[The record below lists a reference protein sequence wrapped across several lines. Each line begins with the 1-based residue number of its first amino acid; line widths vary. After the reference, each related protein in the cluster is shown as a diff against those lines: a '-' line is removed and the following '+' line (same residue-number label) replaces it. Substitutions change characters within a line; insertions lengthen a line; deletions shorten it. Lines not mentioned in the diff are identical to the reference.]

1 MLRSLGPACLVAL
14 VGCASIPD
22 VDYNYYLSKM
32 NGVASVT
39 QTVSCGQDMQSMT
52 IVNTPSFTATYS
64 ADLSR
69 GPYHIGIRDIEG
81 TFSGFADS
89 DVSFGFYDDGRLKS
103 VNQSTTG
110 QGEAAIKSI
119 VNLGTTIVGLG
130 GGRAAEAVPSPE
142 CEVVKSRSDPGKMSV
157 SLSYKAE
164 VNFPNSPPAS
174 PSITVEPIDTSREL
188 FSLLNKNGRLPKFQ
202 LWIGRATDGGSRA
215 SEKLNDNA
223 GPGGAYVNLT
233 LQKVATV
240 EVRITADQKSIW
252 QGNVPVPAGQTYE
265 LPIPKAALFGGQK
278 FSISLSEAG
287 AITAIDYSKTSG
299 VSGAANAGV
308 AIGTALTPETTASK
322 AADLKAQ
329 ADLIAQQQRLH
340 RCQTNPA
347 TCN

>member
-1 MLRSLGPACLVAL
+1 MLRLWFLILTGVLA
-14 VGCASIPD
+14 GCASIPD

-32 NGVASVT
+32 NGVASIA
-39 QTVSCGQDMQSMT
+39 QTISCAQDMQSMS
-52 IVNTPSFTATYS
+52 IVNTPSFSATYA

-119 VNLGTTIVGLG
+119 VSLGTTIVGLG
-130 GGRAAEAVPSPE
+130 VGRLAEAKPSPE
-142 CEVVKSRSDPGKMSV
+142 CEIVKSWSDPGKMSV
-157 SLSYKAE
+157 SLSYRAE
-164 VNFPNSPPAS
+164 VNFPNNPPAT
-174 PSITVEPIDTSREL
+174 PSITIEPGETSREL
-188 FSLLNKNGRLPKFQ
+188 FSLLNKNNRLPRFQ
-202 LWIGRATDGGSRA
+202 LWIGRASDTGSRAVERSSGDGGS
-215 SEKLNDNA
+215 N
-223 GPGGAYVNLT
+223 GAYVNLT
-233 LQKVATV
+233 LQRVATV

-252 QGNVPVPAGQTYE
+252 QGNVPIPAGQTYE

-278 FSISLSEAG
+278 FSVSLSEAG

-299 VSGAANAGV
+299 AAGAANAGV
-308 AIGTALTPETTASK
+308 SIGTALTPETTANR

-347 TCN
+347 NCN